1 MVGASDHTRKETEQM
16 THLNLARREFLQA
29 LAASSAAGCLALSAR
44 GGEPPT
50 EGGLKEP
57 VFRVA
62 KAKNEVGKGEAAA
75 GEHPLDPALKMA
87 REALKLTQETID
99 DYTCTIVKRERI
111 KGVLGDH
118 EYMQA
123 KVRNRKLDEAG
134 KIKVPL
140 SVYLKFV
147 KPKNIEGREVVWVEG
162 QNNNKL
168 KAHEGGLLG
177 RTLPSVWLDPDGA
190 LAMRGQLHPIYDIG
204 IENLVAKLIER
215 GEKERKFG
223 ECEVKFVPGGK
234 INGRGCT
241 VLVVEHPVQRPHFEF
256 HKAEIFIDDE
266 FKIPLRYAAYF
277 WPAAAGGQL
286 PVIEEYTYLNVKL
299 NVGLKNEDFDPNN
312 PNYSF

>member
-1 MVGASDHTRKETEQM
+1 M
-16 THLNLARREFLQA
+16 THQTMARRNFLQA
-29 LAASSAAGCLALSAR
+29 ALATGTAGCLSLAAH
-44 GGEPPT
+44 GGEPG

-62 KAKNEVGKGEAAA
+62 KAKNNVANAQAPA
-75 GEHPLDPALKMA
+75 GDHPLDPALKMA
-87 REALKLTQETID
+87 QEALTLIQDTID

-111 KGVLGDH
+111 KGVLGDQ
-118 EYMQA
+118 EFMQA
-123 KVRNRKLDEAG
+123 KVRNRKLDENG
-134 KIKVPL
+134 QIKVPL

-147 KPKNIEGREVVWVEG
+147 KPKNIEGREVSWVEK

-215 GEKERKFG
+215 GQKERKFG

-234 INGRGCT
+234 INGRICT

-266 FKIPLRYAAYF
+266 YKVPIRYAAYF
-277 WPAAAGGQL
+277 WPPTAQTEL
-286 PVIEEYTYLNVKL
+286 PVIEEYTHLNIKL
-299 NVGLKNEDFDPNN
+299 NVGLKDADFSPNN
-312 PNYSF
+312 PNY